1 MRRNEKSGNPPA
13 QWDANREAARPPLV
27 IIGHQGKMGR
37 MLLARWQQSGYAV
50 HGLDCVPDAKG
61 DGPAGLK
68 EEDLG
73 SVLPLGK
80 IVVLC
85 VPVGAVEETMQKVGP
100 LLCGEQVLMDI
111 TSVKTL
117 PMRWMEENF
126 SGPVIGAHPLF
137 GPNPAPEDER
147 VALVPGQKAL
157 EEHCR
162 MAERL
167 FRDMGCVTFR
177 CTAAEHDCGVGFA
190 QSLNFLVSAT
200 FFATLKKNP
209 GVTPFLTPSFK
220 RHLEAARKHLT
231 QDTDMFCEFTA
242 RNPCLENVLS
252 AFRDTFEEAARGN
265 FREVAR
271 QAAAWYADRPEP
283 SGSS

>member
-1 MRRNEKSGNPPA
+1 MRQNEESGNSPA
-13 QWDANREAARPPLV
+13 QRDANREAARPPLV
-27 IIGHQGKMGR
+27 LIGHQGKMGR
-37 MLLARWQQSGYAV
+37 MLLTRWQQAGYAV
-50 HGLDCVPDAKG
+50 HGLDRVPDTTG
-61 DGPAGLK
+61 DGSASLR
-68 EEDLG
+68 EEDLRR
-73 SVLPLGK
+73 VLPLGK
-80 IVVLC
+80 IVLLC

-100 LLCGEQVLMDI
+100 LLSEEQALMDI

-126 SGPVIGAHPLF
+126 FGPVIGAHPLF

-157 EEHCR
+157 EEHCLT
-162 MAERL
+162 AEKL

-177 CTAAEHDCGVGFA
+177 CTAEEHDCGVGFA

-200 FFATLKKNP
+200 FFAALKKNP
-209 GVTPFLTPSFK
+209 GVVPFLTPSFK

-242 RNPCLENVLS
+242 QNPCLDHVLS
-252 AFRDTFEEAARGN
+252 AFRDTFEEAAAGN

-271 QAAAWYADRPEP
+271 QAASWYADRSEFF
-283 SGSS
+283 GSS